1 MIFEVIIGHHSTLT
15 AAVHLRRVNILG
27 IKTAD
32 IFDACTHHTKVQ
44 PALFAN
50 IVWVLGLR
58 AMLMKRGI
66 SSSGFF
72 REAMLRRLRRA
83 ATVRMVVLVIS

>member
-15 AAVHLRRVNILG
+15 AAVHLRRVNTLE

-50 IVWVLGLR
+50 MVWVLGLR
-58 AMLMKRGI
+58 AMLMKCGI

-72 REAMLRRLRRA
+72 REALMLRRLRRA
-83 ATVRMVVLVIS
+83 ATERMVVWM